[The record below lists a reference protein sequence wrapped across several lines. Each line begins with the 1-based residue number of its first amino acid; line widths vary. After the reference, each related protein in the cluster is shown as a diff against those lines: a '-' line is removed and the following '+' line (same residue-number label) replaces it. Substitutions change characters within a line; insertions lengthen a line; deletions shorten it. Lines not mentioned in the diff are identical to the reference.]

1 MDLPMPTGKATLITH
16 PTRARI
22 LTALLGRELTTQQIA
37 RLLPDVPLSS
47 IFRHV
52 RLLVEGEIL
61 APVDEVRVNGAL
73 TKVYAVR
80 KEQAQIRSHETRDA
94 TRAEHWSYF
103 ATFLNTLSELYR
115 AYLEQE
121 GADPS
126 TDLVHALM
134 GALHLSPDEYQEFLK
149 ALREFLAP
157 WCAKTPEADR
167 RRIVFAHLSIPDQP
181 DPPLS

>member
-1 MDLPMPTGKATLITH
+1 MPTEKATLITH

-37 RLLPDVPLSS
+37 KLLPDVPLSS

-52 RLLVEGEIL
+52 RLLADGGIL
-61 APVDEVRVNGAL
+61 APVGEVRVNGAL

-80 KEQAQIRSHETRDA
+80 KGQARVSPDDTRDA
-94 TRAEHWSYF
+94 TRAEHWSQF
-103 ATFLNTLSELYR
+103 TTFLNTLSELYR

-121 GADPS
+121 DADPS
-126 TDLVHALM
+126 ADPVHALM
-134 GALHLSPDEYQEFLK
+134 GALHLSADEYREFK
-149 ALREFLAP
+149 EALREFLAP
-157 WCAKTPEADR
+157 WSAKPPDGDR

>member
-1 MDLPMPTGKATLITH
+1 MPTEKATLITH

-37 RLLPDVPLSS
+37 KLLPEVPLSS

-52 RLLVEGEIL
+52 RLLVEGGIV
-61 APVDEVRVNGAL
+61 APVSEVRVNGAL

-80 KEQAQIRSHETRDA
+80 KEQARIRPDETRDS

-103 ATFLNTLSELYR
+103 STFLNTLSELYR

-121 GADPS
+121 DADPS
-126 TDLVHALM
+126 ADPVHALM
-134 GALHLSPDEYQEFLK
+134 GALHLSPDEYQAFKKELAEFLK
-149 ALREFLAP
+149 PWSAKAP
-157 WCAKTPEADR
+157 DPDR
-167 RRIVFAHLSIPDQP
+167 RRIVFAHLSIPDRP
-181 DPPLS
+181 DPPLA